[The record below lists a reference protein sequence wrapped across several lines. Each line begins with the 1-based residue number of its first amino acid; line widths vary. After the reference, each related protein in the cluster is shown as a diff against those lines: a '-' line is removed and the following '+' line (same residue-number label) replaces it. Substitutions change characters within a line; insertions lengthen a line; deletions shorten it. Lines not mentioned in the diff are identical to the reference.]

1 MPKIVCIALTPQ
13 QRCSLQ
19 ALHKVEE
26 NPKMKDRY
34 RMILLS
40 GQGKS
45 ITEIGN
51 IVGKTI
57 WTVSDVR
64 HAFEDE
70 GLKGIAL
77 KPQPG
82 NHRKLTRD
90 QRREARRLL
99 KQGSPKTHGFPSAY
113 WSVQWVRELVKEK
126 FSVVYA
132 YPDSYHALLWEA
144 GFSFHL
150 PGKKFRE
157 QDPEAVG
164 KWLKDVKK
172 N

>member
-1 MPKIVCIALTPQ
+1 ML
-13 QRCSLQ
+13 
-19 ALHKVEE
+19 
-26 NPKMKDRY
+26 
-34 RMILLS
+34 LLS
-40 GQGKS
+40 DQGKS
-45 ITEIGN
+45 ITEIAEF
-51 IVGKTI
+51 VGKTI
-57 WTVSDVR
+57 WTVSDTL
-64 HAFEDE
+64 HAYEKQ
-70 GLKGIAL
+70 GLDGIAL

-82 NHRKLTRD
+82 NHRKLTPE
-90 QRREARRLL
+90 QRTEIINLL
-99 KQGSPKTHGFPSAY
+99 KKRPKTHGFPSEY
-113 WSVQWVRELVKEK
+113 WSVQWVRSLVKEK

-157 QDPEAVG
+157 QDPKVVR

>member
-1 MPKIVCIALTPQ
+1 MPKIVCIALTP
-13 QRCSLQ
+13 RKRRSLQ
-19 ALHKVEE
+19 ELSEVEE

-34 RMILLS
+34 RMLLLS
-40 GQGKS
+40 DQRKS
-45 ITEIGN
+45 ITEIARY
-51 IVGKTI
+51 VGKTI
-57 WTVSDVR
+57 WTVSDIL
-64 HAFEDE
+64 HAYEQR
-70 GLKGIAL
+70 GLAGITL

-82 NHRKLTRD
+82 NHRKLKPE
-90 QRREARRLL
+90 QREEIKRLL
-99 KQGSPKTHGFPSAY
+99 KKSPKAQGLPAEY
-113 WSVQWVRELVKEK
+113 WSVQWVEQLVKQK

-144 GFSFHL
+144 GFSFHR

-157 QDPEAVG
+157 QDREVVG

>member
-1 MPKIVCIALTPQ
+1 MPKIVCIALTP
-13 QRCSLQ
+13 RMRRSLQ
-19 ALHKVEE
+19 ELSKVEE
-26 NPKMKDRY
+26 NPRMRDRY
-34 RMILLS
+34 RMVLLS
-40 GQGKS
+40 DQGKS

-51 IVGKTI
+51 IIGKTI
-57 WTVSDVR
+57 WTVSGVL
-64 HAFEDE
+64 HAFEE
-70 GLKGIAL
+70 KGFAGIAF

-82 NHRKLTRD
+82 NHRKLTPK
-90 QRREARRLL
+90 QREEIRLL
-99 KQGSPKTHGFPSAY
+99 LKKSPKAEGFPGSY
-113 WSVQWVRELVKEK
+113 WNVHWVRQLVKEK

-132 YPDSYHALLWEA
+132 CPDSYHALLWEA

-157 QDPEAVG
+157 QDPDVVG

>member
-13 QRCSLQ
+13 QRRSLQ
-19 ALHKVEE
+19 ELHKVEE
-26 NPKMKDRY
+26 NPRMRDRY
-34 RMILLS
+34 RMLLLS
-40 GQGKS
+40 DQGKS
-45 ITEIGN
+45 ITEIGT
-51 IVGKTI
+51 IVSKTI
-57 WTVSDVR
+57 WTVSDVL
-64 HAFEDE
+64 HAFEDK
-70 GLKGIAL
+70 GFKGIAL

-82 NHRKLTRD
+82 NHRKLTPE
-90 QRREARRLL
+90 QRNEVKRLL
-99 KQGSPKTHGFPSAY
+99 KKSPKTQGFPADY
-113 WSVQWVRELVKEK
+113 WSVQWVQQLVKEK
-126 FSVVYA
+126 FFVVYA

-164 KWLKDVKK
+164 KWLKEVKK

>member
-1 MPKIVCIALTPQ
+1 MPKIVCIALTPHA
-13 QRCSLQ
+13 RRSLQ
-19 ALHKVEE
+19 ELSKVEE
-26 NPKMKDRY
+26 NPRMRDRY
-34 RMILLS
+34 RMVLLS
-40 GQGKS
+40 DQGKS
-45 ITEIGN
+45 ITEIGD
-51 IVGKTI
+51 IIGKSI
-57 WTVSDVR
+57 WTVSDVL
-64 HAFEDE
+64 HVFDKT
-70 GLKGIAL
+70 GLKGIAF

-82 NHRKLTRD
+82 NHRKLTLK
-90 QRREARRLL
+90 QRNEVRRLL
-99 KQGSPKTHGFPSAY
+99 KKNPKAQGFPAAY
-113 WSVQWVRELVKEK
+113 WSVQWLQQLVKEK
-126 FSVVYA
+126 FQVVYA